1 MSPNKFDS
9 IFNDYKKALSRFK
22 EALQEEKNDIVRDSA
37 IKRFELVF
45 DISWKLIKSFV
56 EEQKGLSCRSP
67 KDCFR
72 TAFQQEIIDFDNY
85 WIVITDWRNSA
96 VHTYKESIAEELYGE
111 LPKILEKFEELEKRL
126 QNW

>member
-1 MSPNKFDS
+1 LKSTH
-9 IFNDYKKALSRFK
+9 LSASK
-22 EALQEEKNDIVRDSA
+22 DC
-37 IKRFELVF
+37 LVC
-45 DISWKLIKSFV
+45 ILHPK
-56 EEQKGLSCRSP
+56 EQKGLSCRSP

>member
-1 MSPNKFDS
+1 MTFYNKFDS
-9 IFNDYKKALSRFK
+9 IFSDYKKALSRFK
-22 EALQEEKNDIVRDSA
+22 EVLQKEKNDIVRDSA

-126 QNW
+126 QN